1 MSLYRPG
8 VLATAGVLVAGAL
21 VAGFALRTSA
31 APETADPRAALAA
44 KFGANPANI
53 HDTPVPGIFEVSDG
67 TEVLYVTA
75 DGKYMFAGDLYELAT
90 RANLTDGRKAGIR
103 ATLLAAVRNEDTI
116 PFLSATPKYEL
127 YVFTD
132 VDCAYCRRLHS
143 QMGELNK
150 LGISIRY
157 LAFPRSGPGSEGA
170 RKLESVWCSTNR
182 QQMLTNAKNGADL
195 VTANCKN
202 PVNAQYQL
210 GAAVGLEG
218 TPALYTKSG
227 VNIRNG
233 APQDILA
240 QLQKAEPA
248 KSGS

>member
-1 MSLYRPG
+1 MAFLSRPG
-8 VLATAGVLVAGAL
+8 FLATASLLAIGAL
-21 VAGFALRTSA
+21 VAGVALRTSA
-31 APETADPRAALAA
+31 APEANDPRAALAA
-44 KFGANPANI
+44 KFGANPANV
-53 HDTPVPGIFEVSDG
+53 HDTPVPGIYEVSDG

-75 DGKYMFAGDLYELAT
+75 DGKYMFAGDLYDLET
-90 RANLTDGRKAGIR
+90 RGNLTDGRKAGIR
-103 ATLLAAVRNEDTI
+103 KTLLAAVRDEDTI
-116 PFLSATPKYEL
+116 PFLSTSPKYEL

-157 LAFPRSGPGSEGA
+157 LAFPRSGPGSESA
-170 RKLESVWCSTNR
+170 RKLEAVWCSANR
-182 QQMLTNAKNGADL
+182 QERLTTAKTGAPIA
-195 VTANCKN
+195 TATCKN

-210 GAAVGLEG
+210 GAAVGLQG

-233 APQDILA
+233 SPQDILA
-240 QLQKAEPA
+240 QLQKAN
-248 KSGS
+248 